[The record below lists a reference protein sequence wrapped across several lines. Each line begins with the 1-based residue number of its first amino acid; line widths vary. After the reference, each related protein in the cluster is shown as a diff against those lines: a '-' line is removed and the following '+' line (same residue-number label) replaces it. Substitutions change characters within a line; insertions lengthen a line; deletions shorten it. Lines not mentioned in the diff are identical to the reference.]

1 MTAMKRT
8 THKERK
14 VNVVVMLR
22 ENEIT
27 FLDRKIDKKTDELFS
42 RSAILRLLIY
52 RAMVHPELL
61 DIEFE
66 KK

>member
-8 THKERK
+8 TRKERK

-22 ENEIT
+22 EAEIR
-27 FLDRKIDKKTDELFS
+27 FLDRKIDKNFAELSS

-61 DIEFE
+61 DVEF
-66 KK
+66 KG